1 MIFIEQDYRRA
12 TCLAEKILRNVM
24 IDRRYIAVITD
35 QHIIEPGSLLY
46 GLDTN
51 ASAARV
57 FEALKAEPLAEL
69 VLSLGDLGDTTR
81 NPNRETATASKDS
94 YQHVKH
100 LTEGLTLPLLTVAG
114 NHDDPKLME
123 AAFPNQ
129 WESQK
134 NGVCRYSFHGVD
146 LISVDVRTGPEA
158 TGFISPETTKELD
171 ETLAQC
177 RGALIFSHF
186 PLFDLDNERI
196 ASGLSVTNREVLA
209 PIFDRHRDK
218 IAGCFSGHLHIW
230 VSALI
235 NGIPVTSVPSSS
247 FGFSL
252 EPMSSDRE
260 TLSAAPCGYLLV
272 GVATDGSVIVRPR
285 FLPGATRND
294 R

>member
-1 MIFIEQDYRRA
+1 
-12 TCLAEKILRNVM
+12 
-24 IDRRYIAVITD
+24 
-35 QHIIEPGSLLY
+35 
-46 GLDTN
+46 
-51 ASAARV
+51 
-57 FEALKAEPLAEL
+57 
-69 VLSLGDLGDTTR
+69 VLSLGDLGDTTH

-158 TGFISPETTKELD
+158 TGFISPETAKELD

-209 PIFDRHRDK
+209 PIFDRHKDK
-218 IAGCFSGHLHIW
+218 TQTGLWDALQKFQNLDDIGTFEFNHEDVVRNPLISKILNKTD
-230 VSALI
+230 VSYFCDPI
-235 NGIPVTSVPSSS
+235 QKPSSVS
-247 FGFSL
+247 ML
-252 EPMSSDRE
+252 NYMHICPRE
-260 TLSAAPCGYLLV
+260 YYYT
-272 GVATDGSVIVRPR
+272 
-285 FLPGATRND
+285 
-294 R
+294 